1 MDRALLEHGLLRGSF
16 VPPGVD
22 PRAQD
27 LTRYRKVLIRDRT
40 REANRLHKFLE
51 DAGIKPA
58 SVATDILR
66 VVYK

>member
-1 MDRALLEHGLLRGSF
+1 MTFRFTGTDNGTVTGFECRLDSGNFASCTS
-16 VPPGVD
+16 P
-22 PRAQD
+22 
-27 LTRYRKVLIRDRT
+27 VLIRDRT

-66 VVYK
+66 VV